1 VDPGPYDLNLYRGDT
16 YRWRYKLW
24 EDESKTTPVDLT
36 GAAVAAEFRD
46 KTGGSKVMVMGV
58 IVTLPNTVDVE
69 ITKPMWDGA
78 PNGGLWDLEAEWS
91 PEDVRTFVGGRVSV
105 TGDATNSKVNK

>member
-1 VDPGPYDLNLYRGDT
+1 
-16 YRWRYKLW
+16 
-24 EDESKTTPVDLT
+24 
-36 GAAVAAEFRD
+36 
-46 KTGGSKVMVMGV
+46 
-58 IVTLPNTVDVE
+58 
-69 ITKPMWDGA
+69 MWDGA